1 MPPSLGPLIR
11 VASWGS
17 RDILDS
23 GDMSRSARAVTTLA
37 GRSTGRVARMWVGV
51 DAVDWAELKHNYGSA
66 EEIPELLRRCAG
78 PDPDDAENAS
88 SELLNLLFHQGGW
101 ICSAASAALPFMLR
115 LAATPQVPSRCA
127 MLELVAMLAA
137 EAGRVEARFLDP
149 GWASAWERAL
159 PKLLRLLDDPEPEIR
174 RATADVL
181 GACGSPGE
189 LILPGLLRSWETED
203 DPVTRLELVLALGH
217 AALRA
222 PAGPR
227 RAEVFD
233 LLHELLDAP
242 QPQIRLAAVHALAP
256 TDPGLPAQR
265 LDLVLE
271 AVRDPS
277 VESWRHTSSVRTG
290 VLGVHH
296 WTSELITGPA
306 PDFTLGVLADHHDDE
321 QRIAALAQA
330 GGLLSRWRSPG
341 ASLLPRLVG
350 RLDDPVTEVRFRAVE
365 LLACLGPAAAAH
377 VDEAAS
383 LLTDSAVRT
392 TRRQESVREA
402 ALWALA
408 RMNDPRCLPGLI
420 ELIAGARSGFASNSA
435 HYPATDWHH
444 VGLPSL
450 PEVLG
455 HLPDHAELLL
465 PAICDWTGT
474 ITEDRLLHRIC
485 ETLAGWGP
493 VAEAAVPRLLGLLED
508 DRTWTA
514 AATALAGIGRGG
526 AEAGDLLL
534 SRARTVGPHGEL
546 AAWAYWR
553 VCGEP
558 EPALELLRRSLAE
571 QRIRHPEL
579 RKLAGLG
586 AHAARYADRLRTMTA
601 DTDPWTRV
609 EAAHALWAATGDTE
623 NTVPVL
629 TAVVRDL
636 AEGIHLPVMLPA
648 VRHLARIGHA
658 ARPAADLLRLVPA
671 CDRRLRSNGGWR
683 GFTQDENIRSAVQE
697 LLSTSSP

>member
-1 MPPSLGPLIR
+1 
-11 VASWGS
+11 
-17 RDILDS
+17 
-23 GDMSRSARAVTTLA
+23 
-37 GRSTGRVARMWVGV
+37 MWAGV
-51 DAVDWAELKHNYGSA
+51 DAVDWSELKHNYGSA
-66 EEIPELLRRCAG
+66 EEIPVLLRRCAG
-78 PDPDDAENAS
+78 PDSDDAEDAS

-159 PKLLRLLDDPEPEIR
+159 PELLRLLEVPEPGIR
-174 RATADVL
+174 RAAIDVL
-181 GACGSPGE
+181 GACDSRGE
-189 LILPGLLRSWETED
+189 LILPGLLRSWEAED
-203 DPVTRLELVLALGH
+203 DPATRLELVLALGH
-217 AALRA
+217 AAMRA
-222 PAGPR
+222 PAGAR
-227 RAEVFD
+227 SAEVFD

-242 QPQIRLAAVHALAP
+242 QPQMRLAAVHALAP
-256 TDPGLPAQR
+256 TDPDLPARR
-265 LDLVLE
+265 LDVLLE

-277 VESWRHTSSVRTG
+277 VELWRHTSSVQAG

-296 WTSELITGPA
+296 WTSGLFTGPA

-330 GGLLSRWRSPG
+330 GGLLSQWRSP
-341 ASLLPRLVG
+341 AAPLLPRLVG
-350 RLDDPVTEVRFRAVE
+350 RLDDPVAEVRFRSVE
-365 LLACLGPAAAAH
+365 LLACLGPTAAAH
-377 VDEAAS
+377 ADEAAC
-383 LLTDSAVRT
+383 LLADSAVRT
-392 TRRQESVREA
+392 TRRGESVGEG

-435 HYPATDWHH
+435 HYPASEWHH

-450 PEVLG
+450 PEVLRY
-455 HLPDHAELLL
+455 LPDHAELLL
-465 PAICDWTGT
+465 PAICDRIGT
-474 ITEDRLLHRIC
+474 VADDRLLHRIC
-485 ETLAGWGP
+485 ETLAEWGS
-493 VAEAAVPRLLGLLED
+493 VAEKAVPRLLGLLED

-526 AEAGDLLL
+526 SEAGSLLL
-534 SRARTVGPHGEL
+534 SRVGVDGPHGEL

-558 EPALELLRRSLAE
+558 GPALELLGRSLVE

-586 AHAARYADRLRTMTA
+586 AHAAPHADRLRMMTTG
-601 DTDPWTRV
+601 TDPWTRV

-623 NTVPVL
+623 TTVPIL

-636 AEGIHLPVMLPA
+636 AEETYLPVMLPA

-658 ARPAADLLRLVPA
+658 ARPAAELLCGVPA
-671 CDRRLRSNGGWR
+671 GNRRLRSNGGWR
-683 GFTQDENIRSAVQE
+683 GFNQDEEIRSAVRE
-697 LLSTSSP
+697 LLSTSSS